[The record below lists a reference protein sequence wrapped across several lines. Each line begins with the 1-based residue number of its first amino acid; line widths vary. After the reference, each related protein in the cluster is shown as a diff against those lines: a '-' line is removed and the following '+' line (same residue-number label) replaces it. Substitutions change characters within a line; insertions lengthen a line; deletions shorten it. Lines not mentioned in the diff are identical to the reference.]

1 MLMRSLVLFL
11 ARRGGLR
18 RWMEGSPLA
27 GRLTSRFV
35 AGGSLE
41 EALRVA
47 CALNSE
53 RLLVTLDRLGEN
65 VTSLDQAAASLQ
77 AYLEALELISA
88 ASIQATISIKPTQ
101 FGMNLSEHACR
112 ANVAA
117 LAEKA
122 RRLGTGVELDME
134 SHEYVD
140 RTLRLAVDLQHRFH
154 CIRVAVQAYLYRSE
168 KDVEQ
173 LCAAG
178 VPVRLCKG
186 AYLEPRSVAYPRKR
200 DVDAN
205 YLRLAHLLLA
215 AGFDPAFATHDQRM
229 ISAIQN
235 HVRQRGIGPAG
246 FEFQMLYGIRRDLQR
261 ELARQ
266 GWRVRLYVPYGAAW
280 YPYFMRR
287 LAERPA
293 NILFLLRNLMRR

>member
-1 MLMRSLVLFL
+1 MRSLLLFL
-11 ARRGGLR
+11 AGRGSLR
-18 RWMEGSPLA
+18 RWMESSPLA
-27 GRLTSRFV
+27 VRLSSRFV
-35 AGGSLE
+35 AGRSLE

-47 CALNSE
+47 CALNGE

-117 LAEKA
+117 LVEKA

-140 RTLRLAVDLQHRFH
+140 RTLCLAVDLQHRFR

-168 KDVEQ
+168 SDVER
-173 LCAAG
+173 LCAAR

-205 YLRLAHLLLA
+205 YLRLAHLLLD
-215 AGFDPAFATHDQRM
+215 AGPDPAFATHDQRM
-229 ISAIQN
+229 ISAIQS
-235 HVRQRGIGPAG
+235 HVRQRGIGPAA
-246 FEFQMLYGIRRDLQR
+246 FEFQMLFGIRRDLQR
-261 ELARQ
+261 ELAHQ
-266 GWRVRLYVPYGAAW
+266 GWRVRLYVPYGVAW

-293 NILFLLRNLMRR
+293 NILFLARNLMRR